1 MISKKRNIFTNE
13 DNIADIQTS
22 LLSERSVFLLSVISS
37 VELTI
42 TLSWLTS

>member
-13 DNIADIQTS
+13 ENIADIQTS
-22 LLSERSVFLLSVISS
+22 LSSERSVFLLSVTSS